1 MALRIFK
8 EKKINM
14 FQRVNSNPNRILIRG
29 IVTILFGLAAIAVP
43 GLSLEVVIRFMG
55 ALLMLDGF
63 VNLIVGLVSKQQ
75 NQSAFIIVPR
85 GVSNLIIGLVLV
97 LFPAFMVSIFVFVI
111 GIILL
116 FAGIT
121 QLASQ
126 IGSRNLPGISWVIAI
141 SSVISIAAGIIM
153 LFNPFE
159 SAKTIL
165 VVFGVVI
172 ALYGIGEVV
181 RSFRVR
187 KFRRENPPEQPRT
200 IDADY
205 EEV

>member
-1 MALRIFK
+1 
-8 EKKINM
+8 M
-14 FQRVNSNPNRILIRG
+14 FQAAYANPNRILIRG
-29 IVTILFGLAAIAVP
+29 VVAMILGIAAIAVP
-43 GLSLEVVIRFMG
+43 DLSLELVIRFMG

-63 VNLIVGLVSKQQ
+63 INLVIGLINKGDKQSK
-75 NQSAFIIVPR
+75 FIIVPR
-85 GVSNLIIGLVLV
+85 GTSNLIIGLVLV

-126 IGSRNLPGISWVIAI
+126 IGGKNLPGISWVIAI
-141 SSVISIAAGIIM
+141 SSVTAIIAGVIM

-165 VVFGVVI
+165 IVFGAVI
-172 ALYGIGEVV
+172 ALYGVGEVV

-187 KFRRENPPEQPRT
+187 KFQKQNPPEPPRT
-200 IDADY
+200 VDADY

>member
-1 MALRIFK
+1 M
-8 EKKINM
+8 M
-14 FQRVNSNPNRILIRG
+14 FQRAYANPFRLLIWG

-43 GLSLEVVIRFMG
+43 GLSLEVVIRFLG
-55 ALLMLDGF
+55 VLLLVDGF
-63 VNLIVGLVSKQQ
+63 INLLIGLINKQKG
-75 NQSAFIIVPR
+75 QSTYIIVPR
-85 GVSNLIIGLVLV
+85 GTSNLIIGLVLV
-97 LFPAFMVSIFVFVI
+97 LFPAFIVSIFVFVI

-126 IGSRNLPGISWVIAI
+126 IGGKNLPGISWVIAI
-141 SSVISIAAGIIM
+141 SSVIAIVAGVIM

-165 VVFGVVI
+165 VVFGAVI

-187 KFRRENPPEQPRT
+187 KYRKENPPEPPRT
-200 IDADY
+200 VDAEY

>member
-1 MALRIFK
+1 
-8 EKKINM
+8 M

>member
-1 MALRIFK
+1 
-8 EKKINM
+8 M
-14 FQRVNSNPNRILIRG
+14 FRTSYGNPDRILIRG
-29 IVTILFGLAAIAVP
+29 IVTILFGIAAIAVP
-43 GLSLEVVIRFMG
+43 GLSLELVIQFMG
-55 ALLMLDGF
+55 ALLLLDGF
-63 VNLIVGLVSKQQ
+63 VNLLIGLIGKQKQQ
-75 NQSAFIIVPR
+75 STFIIVPR
-85 GVSNLIIGLVLV
+85 GTTNLILGIVLA

-126 IGSRNLPGISWVIAI
+126 IGGRNLPGISWVIAI
-141 SSVISIAAGIIM
+141 SSVIAIVAGVIM
-153 LFNPFE
+153 LFKPFE

-165 VVFGVVI
+165 IVFGAVI

-187 KFRRENPPEQPRT
+187 KYRRENPPEQPRT
-200 IDADY
+200 VDAVY

>member
-1 MALRIFK
+1 M
-8 EKKINM
+8 M
-14 FQRVNSNPNRILIRG
+14 FQRAYANPNRILIRG
-29 IVTILFGLAAIAVP
+29 IITILFGIAAIAVP

-63 VNLIVGLVSKQQ
+63 VNLIVGLIGKQQ
-75 NQSAFIIVPR
+75 NQSTFIIVPR
-85 GVSNLIIGLVLV
+85 GTSNLIIGLVLV
-97 LFPAFMVSIFVFVI
+97 LFPSFMVSIFVFVI

-126 IGSRNLPGISWVIAI
+126 IGGKNLPGISWVIAL
-141 SSVISIAAGIIM
+141 SSVIAILAGVIM

-165 VVFGVVI
+165 IVFGTVI
-172 ALYGIGEVV
+172 TLYGIGEVV

-187 KFRRENPPEQPRT
+187 KFRKENPPEPPRT
-200 IDADY
+200 VDADY